1 MQYEFVVNGGVSIVL
16 APENEMEEHLLKQLM
31 KQDND
36 LQEIRTTITVLS
48 KTFKNGLIIGKKA
61 PTKKDGDLS
70 YRNSDL
76 DGGKK
81 EDDKEQKENL

>member
-36 LQEIRTTITVLS
+36 IQEIRTTITVLS
-48 KTFKNGLIIGKKA
+48 KTFKNGLVIGKKT
-61 PTKKDGDLS
+61 PTKKELPDLD
-70 YRNSDL
+70 YRNPDL
-76 DGGKK
+76 DDGK
-81 EDDKEQKENL
+81 QKDES

>member
-36 LQEIRTTITVLS
+36 IQEIRTTITVLS
-48 KTFKNGLIIGKKA
+48 KTFKNGLVIGKKA
-61 PTKKDGDLS
+61 PTKKESPILGYRDPDSDGS
-70 YRNSDL
+70 
-76 DGGKK
+76 KQ
-81 EDDKEQKENL
+81 EDDKE

>member
-36 LQEIRTTITVLS
+36 IQEIRTTITVLS
-48 KTFKNGLIIGKKA
+48 KTFKNGLVIGKKS
-61 PTKKDGDLS
+61 PTKKEASVDSSGHNDES
-70 YRNSDL
+70 KDES
-76 DGGKK
+76 
-81 EDDKEQKENL
+81 

>member
-36 LQEIRTTITVLS
+36 IQEIRTTITVLS
-48 KTFKNGLIIGKKA
+48 KTFKNGLVIGKKT
-61 PTKKDGDLS
+61 PTKKDAPDSNYPDATDLKNES
-70 YRNSDL
+70 
-76 DGGKK
+76 
-81 EDDKEQKENL
+81 

>member
-36 LQEIRTTITVLS
+36 IQEIRTTITVLS
-48 KTFKNGLIIGKKA
+48 KTFKNGIAIGKKA
-61 PTKKDGDLS
+61 PTKKD
-70 YRNSDL
+70 NTSDL
-76 DGGKK
+76 EGNKK
-81 EDDKEQKENL
+81 EDDKE

>member
-36 LQEIRTTITVLS
+36 IQEIRTTITVLS
-48 KTFKNGLIIGKKA
+48 KTFKNGLVIGKKV
-61 PTKKDGDLS
+61 PTKKESPDLEG
-70 YRNSDL
+70 N
-76 DGGKK
+76 KK
-81 EDDKEQKENL
+81 EDDKE

>member
-36 LQEIRTTITVLS
+36 IQEIRTTITVLS
-48 KTFKNGLIIGKKA
+48 KTFKNGLVIGKKS
-61 PTKKDGDLS
+61 PTKKD
-70 YRNSDL
+70 NTSDL
-76 DGGKK
+76 EGNKK
-81 EDDKEQKENL
+81 EDDKE

>member
-36 LQEIRTTITVLS
+36 IQEIRTTITVLS
-48 KTFKNGLIIGKKA
+48 KTFKNGLVIGKKT
-61 PTKKDGDLS
+61 PTKKEIPDLEG
-70 YRNSDL
+70 N
-76 DGGKK
+76 KK
-81 EDDKEQKENL
+81 EDDKE

>member
-1 MQYEFVVNGGVSIVL
+1 MQYEFVVNGGVSILL

-48 KTFKNGLIIGKKA
+48 KTFKNGLIIGKKS
-61 PTKKDGDLS
+61 PTKKDVESSGPVDES
-70 YRNSDL
+70 KN
-76 DGGKK
+76 
-81 EDDKEQKENL
+81 EN

>member
-1 MQYEFVVNGGVSIVL
+1 MQYEFVVNGGVSILL

-48 KTFKNGLIIGKKA
+48 KTFKNGLIIGKKI
-61 PTKKDGDLS
+61 PTKKETPDLG
-70 YRNSDL
+70 YRDPDNDA
-76 DGGKK
+76 GKK
-81 EDDKEQKENL
+81 DEYQ